1 MMPVGRRGQV
11 EAFANPKRRAYW
23 LKTLHQWHWISA
35 AVSLAAML
43 LFSATGLTL
52 NHAARIE
59 AKPQV
64 ATRTAMLPAD
74 VRIAFDKAPTKG
86 RAALPVPVADW
97 LLAQWH
103 VEVRALDAEWSD
115 GEAYVSL
122 PRPGGDA
129 WISIDTATGEA
140 TWEVTDRGW
149 IAWANDLHK
158 GRNTGP
164 LWAWFIDLFAIA
176 CVLFSLTGLLLL
188 WLHGRQRPMTWPLVG
203 LGLLLPLLIMLLFIH

>member
-1 MMPVGRRGQV
+1 MTDTGRRGKV

-23 LKTLHQWHWISA
+23 LQTLHRWHWISA

-43 LFSATGLTL
+43 LFSATGITL
-52 NHAARIE
+52 NHAGRIE

-64 ATRTAMLPAD
+64 TTRTATLPAD
-74 VRIAFDKAPTKG
+74 VLGAFADAPSKG
-86 RAALPVPVADW
+86 RAPVPEAVADW
-97 LLAQWH
+97 LRAQWQL
-103 VEVRALDAEWSD
+103 ELRAREAEWSD

-129 WISIDTATGEA
+129 WISIDTASGEA
-140 TWEVTDRGW
+140 TYEVTDRGW

-158 GRNTGP
+158 GRNTGS

-203 LGLLLPLLIMLLFIH
+203 LGLLLPLLIVLLFIH